1 MIFLALAAD
10 YDGTLARDGRV
21 DATTTEALRRLRS
34 TGRRL
39 ILVTGRHLE
48 DLRRAFD
55 ALGLFDAAVVENGAL
70 VFFPQTERVLQIGAA
85 PPPAL
90 IRALQNKGVEDFSVG
105 RGIVSTSEAHQTAV
119 FEAIRELN
127 LDWQVIFNK
136 GAAMVLPAGVDK
148 GAGLKTALAE
158 LGVSR
163 HSVVGIGDAEN
174 DQPFLSICG
183 CSVAVANALPAV
195 KASVD
200 MVTTADDGVGA
211 TEFIE
216 RWLDEGDRLF
226 AQSIRRDAA
235 PGETA
240 DPAI

>member
-1 MIFLALAAD
+1 
-10 YDGTLARDGRV
+10 
-21 DATTTEALRRLRS
+21 
-34 TGRRL
+34 
-39 ILVTGRHLE
+39 
-48 DLRRAFD
+48 
-55 ALGLFDAAVVENGAL
+55 
-70 VFFPQTERVLQIGAA
+70 
-85 PPPAL
+85 
-90 IRALQNKGVEDFSVG
+90 
-105 RGIVSTSEAHQTAV
+105 
-119 FEAIRELN
+119 
-127 LDWQVIFNK
+127 
-136 GAAMVLPAGVDK
+136 
-148 GAGLKTALAE
+148 
-158 LGVSR
+158 
-163 HSVVGIGDAEN
+163 VVGIGDAEN